1 MRVGVG
7 TTRLARPATAATA
20 SIRALRHLITAAAL
34 WLIVLIPAAA
44 VPAFPAAASAIPAI
58 ALTAGRDAPDVAPY
72 LRYTKDPSATPA
84 RAAEPG
90 FALPLSRI
98 SGDSIHFGPP
108 GERTVVL
115 LRLRNVGGSAGSWIF
130 TTGRGSLKYF
140 RMFEIDGNRTALV
153 VDGNDPASA
162 RANLGSYQAF
172 STEIVLDPG
181 QEKVIG
187 IEFVSENS
195 TYMPFK
201 ILTYRTFFKE
211 RRENIALVAGV
222 VVGAAMLLLL
232 NFLFFSITGFREFLW
247 LAVAEAFVVLNTIH
261 SEGYFTI
268 FLLYDKPLTSIAI
281 EQLFK
286 CGFAAAMA
294 QFARSF
300 VKTKTYFPRR
310 DKALRVLIG
319 LALVVIALQPGLAFY
334 PPDMRFALHATG
346 WLVAIA
352 VALFLP
358 FVAVAAMR
366 QFGFQLW
373 PLLAGWASLAGFIIY
388 SAIAS
393 MGIFAWLPINWHL
406 AGPITLFETMMVTLA
421 LGLNLRKIRNDKLAA
436 DANYARSLIDQLEI
450 TEQAKRFAEEKAQA
464 LEIVHSQ
471 NALLHASGHD
481 SRQVILALNSAV
493 AVLRQQTRTPHDG
506 ELIGMLETSA
516 DYLNKIV
523 ATTISGANI
532 ASSDTAFVVLGA
544 FPAEALLEPLLMMF
558 RTVYASRRL
567 TLDVGVEGDV
577 ILISD
582 KPLLMRALANLL
594 SNSFQHTLAGGAR
607 VTLVREGACAV
618 IEVRD
623 TGRGMPAAVMAEL
636 NSGIA
641 IRMRGDET
649 APGTGSGFRS
659 ARRIIELLHGT
670 LRIVSSA
677 SDGTVIRIT
686 LPSAFAR
693 TTPMPA
699 AELQARLEGWRVLD
713 FDDREGFAASLDDDG
728 QAGQRAIAITY
739 DDTAITRGRLSEIV
753 ELVAIKPICR
763 ELLDHPLLVPALQQV

>member
-1 MRVGVG
+1 MGVR
-7 TTRLARPATAATA
+7 TTTPWRASLARAVRRGWPYRDTVQAG
-20 SIRALRHLITAAAL
+20 L
-34 WLIVLIPAAA
+34 WLIALLFAAIALPAPAAA
-44 VPAFPAAASAIPAI
+44 RAIPAI
-58 ALTAGRDAPDVAPY
+58 ALTAGKDAPDVAPY
-72 LRYTKDPSATPA
+72 LRYTKDPSVTPA
-84 RAAEPG
+84 RAADPRY
-90 FALPLSRI
+90 ALPLKQIR
-98 SGDSIHFGPP
+98 GDSIHFGPP
-108 GERTVVL
+108 GVRTVVL
-115 LRLRNVGGSAGSWIF
+115 FRLRNTGGAAGSWIF
-130 TTGRGSLKYF
+130 TTGRGSLKSF
-140 RMFEIDGNRTALV
+140 RLFEIAGGRTALV

-162 RANLGSYQAF
+162 RANLGAYQAF
-172 STEIVLDPG
+172 STELVLDPG
-181 QEKVIG
+181 QEKTIG

-201 ILTYRTFFKE
+201 ILTYSTFFKE

-222 VVGAAMLLLL
+222 VVGAAMLLVL

-247 LAVAEAFVVLNTIH
+247 LAVAEGFVVLNTIH

-268 FLLYDKPLTSIAI
+268 FFLYDKPLTSIAI

-286 CGFAAAMA
+286 CGFAAAMV

-300 VKTKTYFPRR
+300 VNTKTFFPRR
-310 DKALRVLIG
+310 DKAMRVLIV
-319 LALVVIALQPGLAFY
+319 LALTVIALQPGLAHY
-334 PPDMRFALHATG
+334 SPDVRFALHATG
-346 WLVAIA
+346 WLVTIA

-358 FVAVAAMR
+358 FVGFAAMR

-406 AGPITLFETMMVTLA
+406 AGPIALFETMMVTLA

-493 AVLRQQTRTPHDG
+493 AVLRQQTRIPHDG

-532 ASSDTAFVVLGA
+532 ASSDSEFVVLGS

-558 RTVYASRRL
+558 RTVFASKRL
-567 TLDVGVEGDV
+567 TLDVAVEGEV
-577 ILISD
+577 VLISD

-607 VTLVREGACAV
+607 LTLVREGNCAV

-623 TGRGMPAAVMAEL
+623 TGRGMPAGVMAEL
-636 NSGIA
+636 NRGTA
-641 IRMRGDET
+641 IRMRGDE
-649 APGTGSGFRS
+649 AGPGTGSGFRS
-659 ARRIIELLHGT
+659 ARRIIEMLYGT
-670 LRIVSSA
+670 LQIVSSA

-686 LPSAFAR
+686 LPSAFASI
-693 TTPMPA
+693 TPLPA
-699 AELQARLEGWRVLD
+699 DDLQARLKGWSVLD
-713 FDDREGFAASLDDDG
+713 FDDRDRFAASLDDDG
-728 QAGQRAIAITY
+728 MAGPRTIAVTY

-753 ELVAIKPICR
+753 TLVAIKPICC
-763 ELLDHPLLVPALQQV
+763 ELAQHPLLVPALQEV